1 MIKCCRTIS
10 LIIILLFV
18 VCGFVSADE
27 NHFLW
32 KVRGSGDA
40 EVYLLGSI
48 HMLTAEL
55 YPLAPPIENAWRES
69 DVLVVEADVR
79 NPDEAAVGQVM
90 MLKGIY
96 GPGGSLKQDLGEELY
111 AEVIAEFET
120 YGFSED
126 QIKMFKPWVAALMMQ
141 SFQYQA
147 LGYEAE
153 YGIDMHFLNRLESS
167 KRVEELESVTY
178 QIELLSSLRP
188 ELQKSFLV
196 QTLEME
202 DEVAG
207 QLDLIISAWKSG
219 NADELEALL
228 YPEVSDYPH
237 EEELNTILNVER
249 NRNMAEK
256 IQGYLE
262 SGTEVFFV
270 VVGAAHLVGG
280 ENIRQLLEEKGYRC
294 IQQ

>member
-1 MIKCCRTIS
+1 MAKCCRTIS
-10 LIIILLFV
+10 LIIILCCI
-18 VCGFVSADE
+18 VCGAAFADE

-32 KVRGSGDA
+32 KVRGSGDT

-48 HMLTAEL
+48 HMLTKEL
-55 YPLAPPIENAWRES
+55 YPLAPEIEDAWQRS
-69 DVLVVEADVR
+69 DVLAVEADVR
-79 NPDEAAVGQVM
+79 NPDEAAVGRIM
-90 MLKGIY
+90 MAKGVY

-111 AEVIAEFET
+111 AEVISEFES
-120 YGFSED
+120 YGLPEE
-126 QIKMFKPWVAALMMQ
+126 QIRMFKPWVAALMLQ
-141 SFQYQA
+141 SFQYQE

-153 YGIDMHFLNRLESS
+153 YGIDMHFLSRVDDS
-167 KRVEELESVTY
+167 KRVEELESVTF

-207 QLDLIISAWKSG
+207 QLEIIVAAWKSG
-219 NADELEALL
+219 NVEELEELL
-228 YPEVSDYPH
+228 YPEDPDYPH

-249 NRNMAEK
+249 NRNMARK
-256 IQGYLE
+256 IQEYLE
-262 SGTEVFFV
+262 SDDETYFV
-270 VVGAAHLVGG
+270 VVGAAHLVGD
-280 ENIRQLLEEKGYRC
+280 ENIRQLLEENGYRC